1 MGFPSCQRCNCTVEG
16 SINDDPCI
24 TPCICKV
31 HTFTFHPSALAKKN
45 TDGPRSHPCQPYH
58 HYLHHINTEIT
69 CPVPAASGL
78 RAINFV
84 PFSSVSWTV
93 FHSSRKTWREKTATA
108 ANWDSTT
115 FKVTI
120 DAAARNAPVWACPVS
135 APPPHGPIRMY
146 AISQIIFFW
155 NFHSFLYVHFRIAA
169 AVAHS

>member
-1 MGFPSCQRCNCTVEG
+1 MGFPSCQRCNCSVEG

-31 HTFTFHPSALAKKN
+31 HTFTFHPSTRAKN
-45 TDGPRSHPCQPYH
+45 SQSAVLTLPAH
-58 HYLHHINTEIT
+58 HYLHHINTQIT

-84 PFSSVSWTV
+84 PFSSISRTV
-93 FHSSRKTWREKTATA
+93 FHSSRKMWREKIATA
-108 ANWDSTT
+108 ANWDSTI

-146 AISQIIFFW
+146 AVSQIIFFR
-155 NFHSFLYVHFRIAA
+155 NFNFFLYIHFRVAA